1 MSKKNTLRIIVNA
14 ALAVT
19 VFTVWIFSFF
29 LWRNSTLGGDG
40 WSDLKYFTV
49 ESNLLVGVVA
59 VVYLVWRLLG
69 KGEMPKWLSIL
80 KYLSTAAVFVTFT
93 VVVIFLGPLYGFGR
107 MYYASNLFFHLLIP
121 LVAIFEFVLFA
132 EEISFR
138 ESFFAVIPPFL
149 YGIGYLTNCI
159 VNGVGSWDTVRND
172 WYSFL
177 EWGYGVGAVIFV
189 VIGAIAWGLGLSL
202 RAMNNAARKIPWE
215 EENEKG

>member
-93 VVVIFLGPLYGFGR
+93 VVVIFLGPLYGLGR
-107 MYYASNLFFHLLIP
+107 MY
-121 LVAIFEFVLFA
+121 
-132 EEISFR
+132 
-138 ESFFAVIPPFL
+138 
-149 YGIGYLTNCI
+149 
-159 VNGVGSWDTVRND
+159 
-172 WYSFL
+172 
-177 EWGYGVGAVIFV
+177 
-189 VIGAIAWGLGLSL
+189 
-202 RAMNNAARKIPWE
+202 
-215 EENEKG
+215 